1 MIQVNAHV
9 RIPIIFLLSEE
20 MILKKI
26 LSIIITIALVI
37 TLVPTV
43 IYARDAIG
51 TRIEI
56 EKIEGTAYIVASNG
70 KTVAAREGVKLSPK
84 EKIQT
89 AEKSYVYIG
98 IDNDKVVE
106 LDELSQISIA
116 TKGKKLSIEIDEG
129 NIFFDVKEKL
139 ANDEQM
145 DINASTMAMSIR
157 GTAGLVGLRRVD
169 NEVISSV
176 QLIEGRVIM
185 KYSDVTG
192 ENHEFTLWGGEA
204 STHKDGSKDVERDL
218 IDITE
223 FPGFGA
229 AYIANNQEL
238 QQKMKRDSGLN
249 PKWPAEHAAEMLKAD
264 QSYNASHYGD
274 VFVPGNKNAV
284 SLGSTSQSTSGNN
297 DKNAESTGFFSNIG
311 NTITN
316 AVKQTADKIF
326 GTPSNEGGSS
336 DNSQEN
342 GDDRNGNSE
351 EKSTSRLI
359 EPTVVPTVTP
369 TAVPTMEPQP
379 APTMEPTIEPTPRPE
394 PTPGPEPTPEP
405 EPTAEPTAIPVPTI
419 EPTGYPEPTKEPTP
433 EPTPELTF
441 EPTPEPTP
449 EPTSMPVIMPTD
461 EPQPTPTP
469 YVSNIGVSDGI

>member
-1 MIQVNAHV
+1 M
-9 RIPIIFLLSEE
+9 
-20 MILKKI
+20 KKI
-26 LSIIITIALVI
+26 LSIIITLALVI

-116 TKGKKLSIEIDEG
+116 TKGKKLSIVIDEG

-139 ANDEQM
+139 ASDEQM

-157 GTAGLVGLRRVD
+157 GTAGLVGLRRVN
-169 NEVISSV
+169 NEVVSTV

-185 KYSDVTG
+185 KYSDITG

-229 AYIANNQEL
+229 AYIANNKEL
-238 QQKMKRDSGLN
+238 QQKMKKDSGLN
-249 PKWPAEHAAEMLKAD
+249 PKWPVEHSATMLKAD

-274 VFVPGNKNAV
+274 VFVPGNTNAV
-284 SLGSTSQSTSGNN
+284 SLGNAGWSESGNN
-297 DKNAESTGFFSNIG
+297 GKSEDTPGFFSNIG

-316 AVKQTADKIF
+316 AVKQTATKIF
-326 GTPSNEGGSS
+326 GTPSNEDGSK
-336 DNSQEN
+336 DNSQGDSEDKSEN
-342 GDDRNGNSE
+342 NKN
-351 EKSTSRLI
+351 KSTSNSI
-359 EPTVVPTVTP
+359 EPTINQTVAPTMEPAAVPTVNPSPEP
-369 TAVPTMEPQP
+369 TAVPTVEPKP
-379 APTMEPTIEPTPRPE
+379 IPTPVPTVEPKPTKRPE
-394 PTPGPEPTPEP
+394 PTP
-405 EPTAEPTAIPVPTI
+405 EPTAEPTREPEPTKEPAPTA
-419 EPTGYPEPTKEPTP
+419 EPTGYPEPTAEPTGYPEPTP
-433 EPTPELTF
+433 EPTA
-441 EPTPEPTP
+441 EPTP

-461 EPQPTPTP
+461 EPTPAP
-469 YVSNIGVSDGI
+469 SPNVNNIGVSDGI